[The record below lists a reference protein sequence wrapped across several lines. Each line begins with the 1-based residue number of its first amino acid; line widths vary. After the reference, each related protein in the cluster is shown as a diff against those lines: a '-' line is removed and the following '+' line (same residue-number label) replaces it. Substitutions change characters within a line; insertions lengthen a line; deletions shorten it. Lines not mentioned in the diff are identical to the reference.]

1 MRWIVL
7 LIVMFAAI
15 APATFAGEPIAKAK
29 MAMLIRSLN
38 SDDSNE
44 RLTAVVTLSDNA
56 DQAKP
61 ALPALKAAYRR
72 EEPGDLKKLIAE
84 TIKKIEEA
92 AKIAA
97 VP

>member
-1 MRWIVL
+1 MRWIAL
-7 LIVMFAAI
+7 WIVMFAAI
-15 APATFAGEPIAKAK
+15 APAILAGEPISKAK

-72 EEPGDLKKLIAE
+72 EEPGDLKKLMAE
-84 TIKKIEEA
+84 AIKKIEEA
-92 AKIAA
+92 SK
-97 VP
+97 